1 MPMPSSEIETLV
13 KAALPDAEITLIDT
27 AGDSDHY
34 SITVSSKLFSGKSRV
49 QQHKMVMDALGKN
62 MGGRLHALSITTKT
76 I

>member
-62 MGGRLHALSITTKT
+62 MGGRLHALSITTK
-76 I
+76 II

>member
-1 MPMPSSEIETLV
+1 MPALEIETLV
-13 KAALPDAEITLIDT
+13 KTAIPDAEITLIDT

-34 SITVSSKLFSGKSRV
+34 SITVSSKLFSGKTRV
-49 QQHKMVMDALGKN
+49 QQHKMIMDALGKN

>member
-1 MPMPSSEIETLV
+1 MPMPALEIETLV
-13 KAALPDAEITLIDT
+13 KTAIPDAEITLIDT

-34 SITVSSKLFSGKSRV
+34 SITVSSKLFSGKTRV
-49 QQHKMVMDALGKN
+49 QQHKMIMDALGKN

>member
-13 KAALPDAEITLIDT
+13 KTALPDAEITLIDT